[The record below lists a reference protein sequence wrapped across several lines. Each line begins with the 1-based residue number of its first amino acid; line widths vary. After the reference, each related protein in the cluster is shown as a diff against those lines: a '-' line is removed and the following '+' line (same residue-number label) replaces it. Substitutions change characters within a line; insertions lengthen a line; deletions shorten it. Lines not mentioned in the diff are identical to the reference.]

1 MNIMT
6 KGTFKRDVSR
16 VKALSLLAALREK
29 ISQIEVAPTLHHIT
43 GLKLLRG
50 YTNHYRIQVRTG
62 EDSFRIGAI
71 ILGNTIR
78 LVRFLPGNKIYKKF
92 P

>member
-1 MNIMT
+1 MNVLT
-6 KGTFKRDVSR
+6 KATFKRDVSR
-16 VKALSLLAALREK
+16 VKTLSLLVALREK
-29 ISQIEVAPTLHHIT
+29 ITQVETAPALSFIT

-50 YTNHYRIQVRTG
+50 YTTHYRIQVRTA

-71 ILGNTIR
+71 IRGNNIR
-78 LVRFLPGNKIYKKF
+78 LVRFLPRSKIYKNF

>member
-1 MNIMT
+1 MNVTT

-16 VKALSLLAALREK
+16 VKTHTLLVALSEK
-29 ISQIEVAPTLHHIT
+29 IVQIETAPTLGSIT

-50 YTNHYRIQVRTG
+50 YTTHYRIQVRTV
-62 EDSFRIGAI
+62 EDSYRIGAI
-71 ILGNTIR
+71 IRGNSIR
-78 LVRFLPGNKIYKKF
+78 LVRFLPRNSIYKIF